1 MLQTSEEEND
11 EEKSGEHSK
20 AGGRRHSAR
29 SSTLREIFSGLSF
42 ILTRSVVTQ
51 AKESDSDSDSAKE
64 RSRSSELERF
74 DKKSLRQVIEV
85 HGGSLL
91 SELPTHS
98 DSWNVSTLE
107 TSVICI
113 CPGPCVT
120 MNYLLCLAHGVPI
133 VSHLFILDSVRL
145 GHLVDKAAYLL
156 PAGFSELLM
165 REVEQGQDNREELR
179 VNECLL
185 PLAPANRTR
194 QSRKGKEVEVSGC
207 RKILSGLHVL
217 VISRDRRFSQ
227 DWQSVLDSLGASVTV
242 RHEDSDRLNHIR
254 VPDVVVTDKVAHHN
268 ICKVG
273 IISRYLP

>member
-1 MLQTSEEEND
+1 MLVQYICFETIFL
-11 EEKSGEHSK
+11 
-20 AGGRRHSAR
+20 SAR
-29 SSTLREIFSGLSF
+29 
-42 ILTRSVVTQ
+42 
-51 AKESDSDSDSAKE
+51 
-64 RSRSSELERF
+64 
-74 DKKSLRQVIEV
+74 
-85 HGGSLL
+85 
-91 SELPTHS
+91 HS

-120 MNYLLCLAHGVPI
+120 MNYLPCLAHGVPI

-179 VNECLL
+179 VN
-185 PLAPANRTR
+185 RTR

-217 VISRDRRFSQ
+217 VISKDKRR
-227 DWQSVLDSLGASVTV
+227 QSVLDSLGASITV
-242 RHEDSDRLNHIR
+242 RYEDSDRLNHIR

-273 IISRYLP
+273 IISRSLP

>member
-1 MLQTSEEEND
+1 MLVQYICFETIFL
-11 EEKSGEHSK
+11 
-20 AGGRRHSAR
+20 SAR
-29 SSTLREIFSGLSF
+29 
-42 ILTRSVVTQ
+42 
-51 AKESDSDSDSAKE
+51 
-64 RSRSSELERF
+64 
-74 DKKSLRQVIEV
+74 
-85 HGGSLL
+85 
-91 SELPTHS
+91 HS

-179 VNECLL
+179 VN
-185 PLAPANRTR
+185 RTR

-217 VISRDRRFSQ
+217 VISKDKRR
-227 DWQSVLDSLGASVTV
+227 QSVLDSLGASITV
-242 RHEDSDRLNHIR
+242 RYEDSDRLNHIR

-273 IISRYLP
+273 IISRSLP